1 MSVVKRGGV
10 YHLRRRVPVRFKSVE
25 DRTSV
30 YVSLKTD
37 SETMAN
43 AKAPMVWERL
53 VKAWEDALAGQTGD
67 SVKKFEQ
74 AQKLAVAS
82 GFEYMGS
89 AQVAELPIKELL
101 ARVEAIEAG
110 VANTNVQAN
119 AVLGGVERPKIKV
132 SKALEMYWDLT
143 KLDIQNKSPDQ
154 VRRWINPRKK
164 AVKNFILVCGD
175 KPIDEITQDD
185 MFDFRDWWEVR
196 ILDEGVTGQTAN
208 KDFIHLRSV
217 LKTVNS
223 KKRLQIALP
232 NEKISLPETEPKE
245 RPPFSDEWIKTR
257 LLAPGAL
264 DGLNDQARAIFK
276 VMMNTGLRLIEIA
289 SLTSEEICLDDPKE
303 GGLSYVQVLPIGRE
317 LKTRRAKR
325 RVPLLGVSLEAL
337 RAFPEGFSTYR
348 GKSATLSMTLNKY
361 LRENDLKETE
371 DHVVYSLRHRFE
383 DRMLKAN
390 MDERIRRDLM
400 GHSLKREKYGKGADL
415 EDIVKVMLPY
425 VIE

>member
-10 YHLRRRVPVRFKSVE
+10 YHLRRRVPVRFQSVE

-30 YVSLKTD
+30 YVSLKTN
-37 SETMAN
+37 SETMAK
-43 AKAPMVWERL
+43 AKAPLVWERL
-53 VKAWEDALAGQTGD
+53 MKAWEDALAGQTGD
-67 SVKKFEQ
+67 SLKKFEQ

-110 VANTNVQAN
+110 AANTNVMAD

-132 SKALEMYWDLT
+132 SEALEMYWDLT

-154 VRRWINPRKK
+154 VRRWKNPRKK

-185 MFDFRDWWEVR
+185 MFDFRDWWEDR
-196 ILDEGVTGQTAN
+196 LLDEGLTGQTAN
-208 KDFIHLRSV
+208 KDFIHLRKV
-217 LKTVNS
+217 LKTVNA

-232 NEKISLPETEPKE
+232 DAKISLPEGEPKE
-245 RPPFSDEWIKTR
+245 RPPFSDDWIKTR

-276 VMMNTGLRLIEIA
+276 IMMNTGLRLIEIA
-289 SLTSEEICLDDPKE
+289 SLTPEEICLDDPKE
-303 GGLSYVQVLPIGRE
+303 GGISYVQILPIGRE
-317 LKTRRAKR
+317 LKSRRAKR
-325 RVPLLGVSLEAL
+325 RVPLLGVSLEAM
-337 RAFPEGFSTYR
+337 RAFPEGFSRYR
-348 GKSATLSMTLNKY
+348 QNSATLSATLNKY
-361 LRENDLKETE
+361 LSEHYLKETPE
-371 DHVVYSLRHRFE
+371 HVVYSLRHRFE

-415 EDIVKVMLPY
+415 EDIVKVMQPY

>member
-1 MSVVKRGGV
+1 M
-10 YHLRRRVPVRFKSVE
+10 
-25 DRTSV
+25 T
-30 YVSLKTD
+30 
-37 SETMAN
+37 
-43 AKAPMVWERL
+43 
-53 VKAWEDALAGQTGD
+53 
-67 SVKKFEQ
+67 
-74 AQKLAVAS
+74 
-82 GFEYMGS
+82 
-89 AQVAELPIKELL
+89 
-101 ARVEAIEAG
+101 
-110 VANTNVQAN
+110 
-119 AVLGGVERPKIKV
+119 
-132 SKALEMYWDLT
+132 
-143 KLDIQNKSPDQ
+143 
-154 VRRWINPRKK
+154 
-164 AVKNFILVCGD
+164 
-175 KPIDEITQDD
+175 
-185 MFDFRDWWEVR
+185 
-196 ILDEGVTGQTAN
+196 
-208 KDFIHLRSV
+208 
-217 LKTVNS
+217 
-223 KKRLQIALP
+223 
-232 NEKISLPETEPKE
+232 
-245 RPPFSDEWIKTR
+245 
-257 LLAPGAL
+257 
-264 DGLNDQARAIFK
+264 DQARAIFK

-289 SLTSEEICLDDPKE
+289 SSTPEGVCLDDPKE